1 MRANRH
7 RTKAAKLVVLVVGNL
22 KRPCSRV
29 AESKVNM
36 SSKKLATRRH
46 VKPASESRAHK
57 QFNVLAGKLH
67 AGRDLLEAWRQA
79 QREAL
84 ALDASERL
92 PLERANDH
100 RLKEL
105 VMLLD
110 RQHREAGLDDWERE
124 RLSIFITDTAL
135 DLLGE
140 RDDADLD
147 ELYARHC
154 GVDVEEQEAVYQA
167 QFKELLHEIYGV
179 EISDDVD
186 LHTPEGR
193 EAVHVLIAEDEATK
207 EARHGRSL
215 AARTNAEAEQ
225 ARHSAQLHEAVDSIF
240 RGLAEAQEAGS
251 DSDQEVRQAGLEL
264 MQRACASHAAGDLPD
279 LLAVRLELEQRGM
292 ASHFPEKQLVECNK
306 LLKEELRQVELE
318 CAAHALETAMK
329 LPEMPF
335 GRPAPARLL
344 DTLRTD
350 IDELREQAARIER
363 DLTQLRDPEKLKA
376 WLRQLDEP

>member
-1 MRANRH
+1 
-7 RTKAAKLVVLVVGNL
+7 
-22 KRPCSRV
+22 
-29 AESKVNM
+29 M

-46 VKPASESRAHK
+46 AKPASESRARK

-67 AGRDLLEAWRQA
+67 AARDLLEAWRQA

-84 ALDASERL
+84 ALDESERL

-105 VMLLD
+105 VLLLD
-110 RQHREAGLDDWERE
+110 RQHGEAGLDDWERE
-124 RLSIFITDTAL
+124 RLSSFIADTAL
-135 DLLGE
+135 DLLDQ

-147 ELYARHC
+147 ELYARHS
-154 GVDVEEQEAVYQA
+154 GVDVEEQDAIYQA
-167 QFKELLHEIYGV
+167 EFKEVLHQIYGV

-193 EAVHVLIAEDEATK
+193 EAVHVLIAEDEATE

-215 AARTNAEAEQ
+215 AARANAEAEQ
-225 ARHSAQLHEAVDSIF
+225 ARHLAQLHEAVDGIF
-240 RGLAEAQEAGS
+240 RGLAEGQEAGS
-251 DSDQEVRQAGLEL
+251 ETDEEVRQARLEL
-264 MQRACASHAAGDLPD
+264 MQRAGVSRAAGNLPD

-292 ASHFPEKQLVECNK
+292 ASHFSEKQLVECNK
-306 LLKEELRQVELE
+306 LLKEELQQVELE
-318 CAAHALETAMK
+318 CARHELETAMNMS
-329 LPEMPF
+329 EMPF
-335 GRPAPARLL
+335 GRLTPTLLL

-350 IDELREQAARIER
+350 IGELREQVARIER
-363 DLTQLRDPEKLKA
+363 DLTELRDPAKLKA